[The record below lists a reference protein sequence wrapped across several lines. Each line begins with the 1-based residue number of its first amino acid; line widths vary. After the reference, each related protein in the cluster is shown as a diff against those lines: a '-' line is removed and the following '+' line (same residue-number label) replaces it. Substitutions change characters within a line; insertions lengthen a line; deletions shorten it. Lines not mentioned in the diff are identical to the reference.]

1 MCISMVSLATAHGNT
16 VVASG
21 QIPERSEECSEQGH
35 CEAGLIDVLAKCCPV
50 AQLMA
55 NLD

>member
-55 NLD
+55 DL